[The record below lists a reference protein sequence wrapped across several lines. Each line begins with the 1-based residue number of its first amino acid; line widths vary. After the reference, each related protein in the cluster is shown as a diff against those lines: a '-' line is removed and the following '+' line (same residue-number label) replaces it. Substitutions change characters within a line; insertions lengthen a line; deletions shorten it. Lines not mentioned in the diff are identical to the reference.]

1 MRNEQVIPR
10 RLCSSQRVKQTPR
23 HPRRHARPQAFVD
36 LTADLQ
42 IMSQIAEKTVARLFH
57 PGYTTVFI
65 LGNQS
70 RADVERRRVQ
80 NPDAVDD
87 APFARAAS
95 KIDVQ

>member
-10 RLCSSQRVKQTPR
+10 RLCSSQRVKQNPR

-42 IMSQIAEKTVARLFH
+42 IMSQIAEKTVACLFH
-57 PGYTTVFI
+57 PGYATIFI
-65 LGNQS
+65 VGNQS
-70 RADVERRRVQ
+70 RADVDRRRVQ
-80 NPDAVDD
+80 NPAAVDD
-87 APFARAAS
+87 AHFGRAAS